1 MKTYL
6 VPIDFSEAAF
16 NAADFAAR
24 LSHQTNVTDI
34 ILMNAYFIS
43 ELETILPD
51 PDMLMLREEE
61 IEESA
66 ADRITQLER
75 LKGKLQKQ
83 VREGVKIQVRL
94 NRSHLLRAVID
105 TVIANNVDMVML
117 GSIGNSTVRENSLAI
132 GSHVIQVSK
141 TSPVPVMVIPPA
153 YKYHKIDEAVIAC
166 DFKKVKESIPMDV
179 LHKLLGNQLIKLL
192 VVNVDNEGKHSG
204 TNAQQLA
211 EETELYNMLKVFNPK
226 YYYVSNPDIITG
238 ILDFAAEHKAQMVI
252 ALPHTYGFLQSIM
265 HSSISQQ
272 LAKSSTVPVLLLKY

>member
-34 ILMNAYFIS
+34 ILMNAYYIS

-51 PDMLMLREEE
+51 PNMLMLREEE

-66 ADRITQLER
+66 ADRIAQLEK
-75 LKGKLQKQ
+75 LKSKLKKQ
-83 VREGVKIQVRL
+83 VREGVKIHVKL

-105 TVIANNVDMVML
+105 TVTANNVDMVML
-117 GSIGNSTVRENSLAI
+117 GSIGNSTVRENSIAI
-132 GSHVIQVSK
+132 GSHVIKVSK
-141 TSPVPVMVIPPA
+141 ASPVPVMVIPPG
-153 YKYHKIDEAVIAC
+153 YRYHKIDEVVIAC
-166 DFKKVKESIPMDV
+166 DFKEVKENIPMDV

-192 VVNVDNEGKHSG
+192 VVNIDTEGKHAG
-204 TNAQQLA
+204 ADAKQLA
-211 EETELYNMLKVFNPK
+211 EETELYSMLKAFNPK
-226 YYYVSNPDIITG
+226 YFYLNNPDIITG
-238 ILDFAAEHKAQMVI
+238 ILDFATEHKAQMVI

-272 LAKSSTVPVLLLKY
+272 LAKNSTVPVLLLK